1 MGGALAWR
9 PALRL
14 GPSSVPREPCACG
27 GWTGLGGAADRGR
40 DDGGCSPEDG
50 MLDFLLDVKGDVI
63 GLIVCRRLFFLFVLL
78 LPTLSRYSYLFSL
91 DFLCSF
97 LRLLSLTEVHLVSIL
112 K

>member
-63 GLIVCRRLFFLFVLL
+63 GLIVCRRLFFIRVTSTNSVTLL
-78 LPTLSRYSYLFSL
+78 LLVFIRFPLFISAT
-91 DFLCSF
+91 SF
-97 LRLLSLTEVHLVSIL
+97 TN
-112 K
+112 